1 MTIVERIM
9 SLFSLRTMRRPG
21 LRDPALTSWYG
32 GEVSTAGVQ
41 VSESTALSYAP
52 FWQAVR
58 IISETVAS
66 LPFHLYQNV
75 NGGRVIADDSMIADL
90 LRYAPNDEMTAMQL
104 REQWLATGAS
114 QS

>member
-58 IISETVAS
+58 IISLRPWLACRFISTRTSTVAES
-66 LPFHLYQNV
+66 LL
-75 NGGRVIADDSMIADL
+75 
-90 LRYAPNDEMTAMQL
+90 MT
-104 REQWLATGAS
+104 R
-114 QS
+114 